1 MTNEV
6 ETPYLPNPR
15 IMTKTLKT
23 RKVTQITK
31 TQYLLKKKDA
41 VLKSCSV
48 YYENQSSKKKKKGR
62 KGKLTL
68 VSKKLKLDIFK
79 LNVEENIEKIEQDQ
93 YLQQVSEFL

>member
-6 ETPYLPNPR
+6 ERPYLPNPR

-31 TQYLLKKKDA
+31 TQYLLKKKKNA

-48 YYENQSSKKKKKGR
+48 YYEN
-62 KGKLTL
+62 
-68 VSKKLKLDIFK
+68 
-79 LNVEENIEKIEQDQ
+79 
-93 YLQQVSEFL
+93 

>member
-31 TQYLLKKKDA
+31 TQYLLKKK
-41 VLKSCSV
+41 
-48 YYENQSSKKKKKGR
+48 KKM
-62 KGKLTL
+62 
-68 VSKKLKLDIFK
+68 
-79 LNVEENIEKIEQDQ
+79 Q
-93 YLQQVSEFL
+93 Y

>member
-6 ETPYLPNPR
+6 ETPYLPDPR

-48 YYENQSSKKKKKGR
+48 YYEN
-62 KGKLTL
+62 
-68 VSKKLKLDIFK
+68 
-79 LNVEENIEKIEQDQ
+79 
-93 YLQQVSEFL
+93 

>member
-6 ETPYLPNPR
+6 ERPYLPNPR

-31 TQYLLKKKDA
+31 TQYLLKKKKKKDA

-48 YYENQSSKKKKKGR
+48 YYEN
-62 KGKLTL
+62 
-68 VSKKLKLDIFK
+68 
-79 LNVEENIEKIEQDQ
+79 
-93 YLQQVSEFL
+93 

>member
-6 ETPYLPNPR
+6 ETPPNPR

-31 TQYLLKKKDA
+31 TQYLLKKDA

-48 YYENQSSKKKKKGR
+48 YYEN
-62 KGKLTL
+62 
-68 VSKKLKLDIFK
+68 
-79 LNVEENIEKIEQDQ
+79 
-93 YLQQVSEFL
+93 